1 MEEPEVDII
10 FDDYNGS
17 LFEDSWY
24 TTPETNT
31 IAYGTRREQAKEEVP
46 WQSHQ
51 SQQQQDNTLWHNVER
66 CLQLRSPGWKNFQRD
81 KLHNNM
87 DKLVHLV
94 LRPDEMV
101 T

>member
-46 WQSHQ
+46 
-51 SQQQQDNTLWHNVER
+51 
-66 CLQLRSPGWKNFQRD
+66 
-81 KLHNNM
+81 
-87 DKLVHLV
+87 
-94 LRPDEMV
+94 
-101 T
+101 